1 MYQNSDASVSKMIKF
16 FRTSVKSLLAIAL
29 VLTLGA
35 CSTGG
40 VAGLEPFKSQDGL
53 YGFLFPT
60 GWTRV
65 AVDNGPEVVYH
76 DLINSD
82 ETLSLVISK
91 LENEV
96 DLDDLG
102 GADAVGE
109 RLFGA
114 KTSDNPIQ
122 LIEASEREV
131 DERKFYDLEYA
142 VNLEEN
148 SRHEI
153 ATVVVD
159 RGYLYTL
166 AASTSEQRWSKM
178 QDTFKRVV
186 SSFTFFI

>member
-1 MYQNSDASVSKMIKF
+1 MIKF
-16 FRTSVKSLLAIAL
+16 LRTSFKSLLAIAL

-40 VAGLEPFKSQDGL
+40 ASGLEPFKSQNGQ

-91 LENEV
+91 LENEI

-102 GADAVGE
+102 GPDAVGE
-109 RLFGA
+109 RLFGE
-114 KTSDNPIQ
+114 KNIDNPIK
-122 LIEASEREV
+122 LIEALEREV
-131 DERKFYDLEYA
+131 NNHKFYDLEYS
-142 VNLEEN
+142 VDLEEK

-159 RGYLYTL
+159 KGYLYTL
-166 AASTSEQRWSKM
+166 AASTNEQRWPKM
-178 QDTFKRVV
+178 KDTFKRVIT
-186 SSFTFFI
+186 SFTFFI

>member
-1 MYQNSDASVSKMIKF
+1 MLESLKMIKF
-16 FRTSVKSLLAIAL
+16 LRTSFKSLLAIAL

-40 VAGLEPFKSQDGL
+40 AAGLEPFKSQDGL

-91 LENEV
+91 LENDV

-109 RLFGA
+109 RLFGE
-114 KTSDNPIQ
+114 KNINNPIQ
-122 LIEASEREV
+122 LIDASEREV
-131 DERKFYDLEYA
+131 GERKFYDLEYS
-142 VNLEEN
+142 VDLEKN
-148 SRHEI
+148 NRHEI
-153 ATVVVD
+153 ATVVVN

-178 QDTFKRVV
+178 QDTFKRVI

>member
-1 MYQNSDASVSKMIKF
+1 M
-16 FRTSVKSLLAIAL
+16 AID
-29 VLTLGA
+29 
-35 CSTGG
+35 S
-40 VAGLEPFKSQDGL
+40 
-53 YGFLFPT
+53 
-60 GWTRV
+60 
-65 AVDNGPEVVYH
+65 GPEVVYH

-109 RLFGA
+109 RLFGEND
-114 KTSDNPIQ
+114 SNNPIQ
-122 LIEASEREV
+122 LIEAKEREV
-131 DERKFYDLEYA
+131 DDRKFYDLEYY
-142 VNLEEN
+142 VDLEEN

-153 ATVVVD
+153 ATVVVE

-166 AASTSEQRWSKM
+166 AASTNEQRWSKM
-178 QDTFKRVV
+178 QDTFKRVI

>member
-1 MYQNSDASVSKMIKF
+1 MIKF
-16 FRTSVKSLLAIAL
+16 LRTSFKSLLAIAL
-29 VLTLGA
+29 VLMLGA

-40 VAGLEPFKSQDGL
+40 AAGLEPFKSQDGR

-82 ETLSLVISK
+82 ETLSLVISR
-91 LENEV
+91 LENDV

-109 RLFGA
+109 RIFGENDS
-114 KTSDNPIQ
+114 KNPIQ
-122 LIEASEREV
+122 LIEAKERKV
-131 DERKFYDLEYA
+131 DDRKFYDLEYSI
-142 VNLEEN
+142 NLEN
-148 SRHEI
+148 KSRHEF

-178 QDTFKRVV
+178 QDIYRRVV

>member
-1 MYQNSDASVSKMIKF
+1 MINLL
-16 FRTSVKSLLAIAL
+16 RTSIKSLLAIAL

-35 CSTGG
+35 CSMGG
-40 VAGLEPFKSQDGL
+40 ASGLEPFKSQDGR

-91 LENEV
+91 LENEI

-114 KTSDNPIQ
+114 NDSKNPIQ
-122 LIEASEREV
+122 LIEAKEREV
-131 DERKFYDLEYA
+131 DDHRFYDLEYA
-142 VNLEEN
+142 VNLEDK

-166 AASTSEQRWSKM
+166 AASSSEQRWLKM
-178 QDTFKRVV
+178 QDIFKRVV
-186 SSFTFFI
+186 SSFTFFV

>member
-1 MYQNSDASVSKMIKF
+1 M
-16 FRTSVKSLLAIAL
+16 
-29 VLTLGA
+29 
-35 CSTGG
+35 
-40 VAGLEPFKSQDGL
+40 
-53 YGFLFPT
+53 
-60 GWTRV
+60 
-65 AVDNGPEVVYH
+65 
-76 DLINSD
+76 INSD

-109 RLFGA
+109 RLFGE
-114 KTSDNPIQ
+114 KNSNNPIQ
-122 LIEASEREV
+122 LIDASEREV
-131 DERKFYDLEYA
+131 DQRKFYDLEYSVDSE
-142 VNLEEN
+142 VNN
-148 SRHEI
+148 RHEF

>member
-1 MYQNSDASVSKMIKF
+1 MINF
-16 FRTSVKSLLAIAL
+16 FRTSLKSLLAIAL
-29 VLTLGA
+29 ILTLGA

-40 VAGLEPFKSQDGL
+40 AAGVEPFKSQDGR

-102 GADAVGE
+102 GANAVGK
-109 RLFGA
+109 RLFGEEN
-114 KTSDNPIQ
+114 SNNPIK
-122 LIEASEREV
+122 LIDASEREV
-131 DERKFYDLEYA
+131 NERKFYDLEYSID
-142 VNLEEN
+142 LEEK

>member
-1 MYQNSDASVSKMIKF
+1 MIKF
-16 FRTSVKSLLAIAL
+16 FRTSFKSLLAIAL

-40 VAGLEPFKSQDGL
+40 AAGLEPFKSQDGQ

-102 GADAVGE
+102 GADAVGD
-109 RLFGA
+109 RLFGE
-114 KTSDNPIQ
+114 KNNIQ
-122 LIEASEREV
+122 LIDASEREV
-131 DERKFYDLEYA
+131 NKYKFYDLEYS
-142 VNLEEN
+142 VDLEGN

-153 ATVVVD
+153 ATVVVN

-178 QDTFKRVV
+178 QNTFNRVI

>member
-1 MYQNSDASVSKMIKF
+1 MLESFKMIKF
-16 FRTSVKSLLAIAL
+16 LRTSLKSLLAIAL

-40 VAGLEPFKSQDGL
+40 ASGLEPFKSQDGR

-91 LENEV
+91 LENDV
-96 DLDDLG
+96 NLDDLG

-109 RLFGA
+109 RLFGENN
-114 KTSDNPIQ
+114 TQNPIQ
-122 LIEASEREV
+122 LIEAQDREV
-131 DERKFYDLEYA
+131 DGRKFYDLEYF
-142 VNLEEN
+142 VNLEGSN
-148 SRHEI
+148 RHEY
-153 ATVVVD
+153 ATIVVD

-166 AASTSEQRWSKM
+166 AASSSEQRWSKM
-178 QDTFKRVV
+178 HDIYKRVV
-186 SSFTFFI
+186 NSFTFFI

>member
-1 MYQNSDASVSKMIKF
+1 MIKF
-16 FRTSVKSLLAIAL
+16 LRTSFKSLLAIAL

-40 VAGLEPFKSQDGL
+40 ASGLEPFKSQNGQ

-65 AVDNGPEVVYH
+65 AVQNGPEVVFH

-91 LENEV
+91 LDNQV
-96 DLDDLG
+96 DLSDLG

-109 RLFGA
+109 KLFG
-114 KTSDNPIQ
+114 KNSIDNPIQ
-122 LIEASEREV
+122 LIEAEEREV
-131 DERKFYDLEYA
+131 DDRKFFDLEYS
-142 VNLEEN
+142 VNLEGKN
-148 SRHEI
+148 RHEY

-166 AASTSEQRWSKM
+166 AASSSEERWAKM
-178 QDTFKRVV
+178 QDIYKRVV

>member
-1 MYQNSDASVSKMIKF
+1 MMSESFKMIKF
-16 FRTSVKSLLAIAL
+16 LRTSIKSFLAIAL

-40 VAGLEPFKSQDGL
+40 ASGLEPFKSQNGQ

-65 AVDNGPEVVYH
+65 AVDNGPEVVFH

-96 DLDDLG
+96 DLGDLG
-102 GADAVGE
+102 GADAVGD
-109 RLFGA
+109 RLFGE
-114 KTSDNPIQ
+114 KNINNTID
-122 LIEASEREV
+122 LIDASEREV
-131 DERKFYDLEYA
+131 DEHKFYDFEYS
-142 VNLEEN
+142 VNLEEK
-148 SRHEI
+148 SRHEF
-153 ATVVVD
+153 ATVVVN

-166 AASTSEQRWSKM
+166 AASTSEQRWPKM

>member
-1 MYQNSDASVSKMIKF
+1 MLGPFKMIKF
-16 FRTSVKSLLAIAL
+16 LRTSIKSLIAIAL
-29 VLTLGA
+29 VLALGA

-40 VAGLEPFKSQDGL
+40 ASGLEPFKSQDGR

-91 LENEV
+91 LDNEV

-114 KTSDNPIQ
+114 NNSKNSIQ
-122 LIEASEREV
+122 LIEAQERAV
-131 DERKFYDLEYA
+131 ADHKFYDLEYSID
-142 VNLEEN
+142 LENN
-148 SRHEI
+148 SRHEF

-166 AASTSEQRWSKM
+166 AASTSEKRWSKM
-178 QDTFKRVV
+178 QDIYKRVID
-186 SSFTFFI
+186 SFTFFI

>member
-1 MYQNSDASVSKMIKF
+1 MLESLKMIKF
-16 FRTSVKSLLAIAL
+16 LRTSFKSLLAIAL

-40 VAGLEPFKSQDGL
+40 GAGLEPFKSQDGR

-65 AVDNGPEVVYH
+65 SVDNGPEVVYH

-109 RLFGA
+109 RLFGENDS
-114 KTSDNPIQ
+114 KNPIQ
-122 LIEASEREV
+122 LIEAKEREV
-131 DERKFYDLEYA
+131 DDHKFYDLEYA
-142 VNLEEN
+142 VNLEDKT
-148 SRHEI
+148 RHEF

-166 AASTSEQRWSKM
+166 AASSSENRWSKM
-178 QDTFKRVV
+178 QDLYKRVV

>member
-1 MYQNSDASVSKMIKF
+1 MIKF
-16 FRTSVKSLLAIAL
+16 FRTSFKSLLAIAL

-40 VAGLEPFKSQDGL
+40 AAGLEPFKSQDGI

-91 LENEV
+91 LENEIN
-96 DLDDLG
+96 LDDLG
-102 GADAVGE
+102 GADAVGQ
-109 RLFGA
+109 RLFGE
-114 KTSDNPIQ
+114 KNSDNSIQ
-122 LIEASEREV
+122 LLNASEREI
-131 DERKFYDLEYA
+131 DERKFYDLEYIA
-142 VNLEEN
+142 DLEGN

-153 ATVVVD
+153 ATVVVNK
-159 RGYLYTL
+159 GYLYTL
-166 AASTSEQRWSKM
+166 AASTSEKRWSKM

-186 SSFTFFI
+186 TSFTFFI

>member
-1 MYQNSDASVSKMIKF
+1 MIKF
-16 FRTSVKSLLAIAL
+16 FRTSFKSLIAIAL
-29 VLTLGA
+29 VLTLSA

-40 VAGLEPFKSQDGL
+40 ASGLEPYKSQDGR

-96 DLDDLG
+96 DLNDLG

-109 RLFGA
+109 RLFG
-114 KTSDNPIQ
+114 KNNSIE
-122 LIEASEREV
+122 LIDAQEREV
-131 DERKFYDLEYA
+131 NERKFYDLEYA

-166 AASTSEQRWSKM
+166 AASTSDQRWSKM
-178 QDTFKRVV
+178 KDTFSRVV
-186 SSFTFFI
+186 SSFTFFL

>member
-1 MYQNSDASVSKMIKF
+1 MTNFI
-16 FRTSVKSLLAIAL
+16 RTSLKSLFAIAL

-40 VAGLEPFKSQDGL
+40 TSGLEPFKSQDGR

-102 GADAVGE
+102 GADAVGK
-109 RLFGA
+109 RLFGE
-114 KTSDNPIQ
+114 KDNSNPIQ
-122 LIEASEREV
+122 LIEAIEREV
-131 DERKFYDLEYA
+131 EDHKFYDLEYSVKSG
-142 VNLEEN
+142 VNT
-148 SRHEI
+148 RHEL

-178 QDTFKRVV
+178 QDIYKRVV
-186 SSFTFFI
+186 TSFTFFI

>member
-1 MYQNSDASVSKMIKF
+1 MSESSKMIKF
-16 FRTSVKSLLAIAL
+16 FRTSFKSFLAIAL

-40 VAGLEPFKSQDGL
+40 VSGLEPFKSQDGR

-91 LENEV
+91 LENVV

-102 GADAVGE
+102 GADAVGA
-109 RLFGA
+109 RLFGE
-114 KTSDNPIQ
+114 KNSSNPIQ
-122 LIEASEREV
+122 LIDAVERKV
-131 DERKFYDLEYA
+131 DEHKFFDLEYT
-142 VNLEEN
+142 VDLGNK
-148 SRHEI
+148 SRHEV
-153 ATVVVD
+153 ATVVVNN
-159 RGYLYTL
+159 GFLYTL

-186 SSFTFFI
+186 SSLTFFI

>member
-1 MYQNSDASVSKMIKF
+1 MIKLLK
-16 FRTSVKSLLAIAL
+16 TSFKSLLAIAL

-40 VAGLEPFKSQDGL
+40 ASGLEPFKSQDGR

-91 LENEV
+91 LENDV

-102 GADAVGE
+102 GASAVGE
-109 RLFGA
+109 RLFGE
-114 KTSDNPIQ
+114 KNEDNPIQ
-122 LIEASEREV
+122 LIEARDREV
-131 DERKFYDLEYA
+131 DEHKFYDLEYV
-142 VNLEEN
+142 VNSENN
-148 SRHEI
+148 SRHEF

-166 AASTSEQRWSKM
+166 AASSSEQRWSKM
-178 QDTFKRVV
+178 QDIYKRVV

>member
-1 MYQNSDASVSKMIKF
+1 MIKF
-16 FRTSVKSLLAIAL
+16 IRTSLKSILAIAL

-40 VAGLEPFKSQDGL
+40 ASGLEPFKSQDGR

-91 LENEV
+91 LDNEV

-109 RLFGA
+109 KLFGE
-114 KTSDNPIQ
+114 KTKDNPIQ
-122 LIEASEREV
+122 LIDASEREV
-131 DERKFYDLEYA
+131 ENRKFYDLEYF
-142 VNLEEN
+142 VDLKEK
-148 SRHEI
+148 SRHEY

-159 RGYLYTL
+159 RGFLYTL

-178 QDTFKRVV
+178 QDIYKRVI

>member
-1 MYQNSDASVSKMIKF
+1 MMSESFKMIKF
-16 FRTSVKSLLAIAL
+16 LRTSFKSLLAIAL

-35 CSTGG
+35 CSSGG
-40 VAGLEPFKSQDGL
+40 ASGLEPFKSQDGR
-53 YGFLFPT
+53 YGFVFPT

-96 DLDDLG
+96 DLDELG
-102 GADAVGE
+102 GADSVGE
-109 RLFGA
+109 RLFGE
-114 KTSDNPIQ
+114 KNINNPIQ
-122 LIEASEREV
+122 LIDASEREV
-131 DERKFYDLEYA
+131 DERKFYDLEYS
-142 VNLEEN
+142 VNLEEK

-153 ATVVVD
+153 ATVVVN

-178 QDTFKRVV
+178 QDTFKKVV

>member
-1 MYQNSDASVSKMIKF
+1 MIKF
-16 FRTSVKSLLAIAL
+16 LRTFFKSLLAIAL

-40 VAGLEPFKSQDGL
+40 TAGLEPFKSQDGR

-65 AVDNGPEVVYH
+65 TVDNGPEVVYH

-91 LENEV
+91 LDNEV
-96 DLDDLG
+96 NLEDLG
-102 GADAVGE
+102 GADAVGQ

-114 KTSDNPIQ
+114 NNTNTPIE
-122 LIEASEREV
+122 LIEAEDRKV
-131 DERKFYDLEYA
+131 DDHNFYDFEYSIKSE
-142 VNLEEN
+142 NN
-148 SRHEI
+148 SRHEF
-153 ATVVVD
+153 ATVVID
-159 RGYLYTL
+159 RGYLYTF
-166 AASTSEQRWSKM
+166 AASSSEQRWSKM
-178 QDTFKRVV
+178 KDIYKRVV

>member
-1 MYQNSDASVSKMIKF
+1 MLESFKMIKF
-16 FRTSVKSLLAIAL
+16 FRTSFKSLLAIAL

-40 VAGLEPFKSQDGL
+40 TSGLEPFKSQDGR

-65 AVDNGPEVVYH
+65 SVDNGPEVVYH

-96 DLDDLG
+96 DLGDLG

-109 RLFGA
+109 KLFGENNS
-114 KTSDNPIQ
+114 KNPIQ
-122 LIEASEREV
+122 LIEAKEREV
-131 DERKFYDLEYA
+131 NDQKFYDLEYS
-142 VNLEEN
+142 VNLEEK
-148 SRHEI
+148 SRHEF

-166 AASTSEQRWSKM
+166 AASSSEQRWSKM
-178 QDTFKRVV
+178 QDIYKRVV

>member
-1 MYQNSDASVSKMIKF
+1 MIKF
-16 FRTSVKSLLAIAL
+16 LRTSFKSLLAIAL

-40 VAGLEPFKSQDGL
+40 VSGLEPFKSQDGS

-91 LENEV
+91 LEKEINLE
-96 DLDDLG
+96 DLG

-109 RLFGA
+109 RLFGE
-114 KTSDNPIQ
+114 KNSNNPIH
-122 LIEASEREV
+122 LIDAEEREV
-131 DERKFYDLEYA
+131 GERKFFDLEYT
-142 VNLEEN
+142 VDLEDK

-153 ATVVVD
+153 ATVVVNK
-159 RGYLYTL
+159 GFLYTL
-166 AASTSEQRWSKM
+166 AVSTNEQRWSKM
-178 QDTFKRVV
+178 QDTFKRVI
-186 SSFTFFI
+186 SSLTFFI

>member
-1 MYQNSDASVSKMIKF
+1 MIKF
-16 FRTSVKSLLAIAL
+16 FRTSFKALFAIAL

-40 VAGLEPFKSQDGL
+40 ASGLEPFKSQNGQ

-109 RLFGA
+109 RLFGE
-114 KTSDNPIQ
+114 KDMNNPIK

-131 DERKFYDLEYA
+131 NNHKFYDLEYFIDF
-142 VNLEEN
+142 EEK

-166 AASTSEQRWSKM
+166 AASTNEQRWPKM
-178 QDTFKRVV
+178 KDTFKRVV
-186 SSFTFFI
+186 TSFTLFI

>member
-1 MYQNSDASVSKMIKF
+1 MPESSKMIKF
-16 FRTSVKSLLAIAL
+16 IRTSFKSLLAIAL

-40 VAGLEPFKSQDGL
+40 NSGLEPFKSQDGR
-53 YGFLFPT
+53 YGFLFPI

-96 DLDDLG
+96 DLEDLG
-102 GADAVGE
+102 GADEVGV
-109 RLFGA
+109 RLFGEVNS
-114 KTSDNPIQ
+114 KSSIQ
-122 LIEASEREV
+122 LIESKERETE
-131 DERKFYDLEYA
+131 DHTFFDFEYSIDSKGK
-142 VNLEEN
+142 N
-148 SRHEI
+148 RHEF
-153 ATVVVD
+153 ATVVAD
-159 RGYLYTL
+159 RGYLYTF

-178 QDTFKRVV
+178 QDIYKRVV
-186 SSFTFFI
+186 TSFTFFI

>member
-1 MYQNSDASVSKMIKF
+1 MIKF
-16 FRTSVKSLLAIAL
+16 LRTSLKCLLAIAL

-40 VAGLEPFKSQDGL
+40 TSGLEPFKSQDGR

-65 AVDNGPEVVYH
+65 AVDYGPEVVYH

-96 DLDDLG
+96 NLDDLG

-109 RLFGA
+109 RIFGEND
-114 KTSDNPIQ
+114 SNNPIQ
-122 LIEASEREV
+122 LIEAKEREV
-131 DERKFYDLEYA
+131 DNHIFYDLEYA
-142 VNLEEN
+142 VNLDNN
-148 SRHEI
+148 SRHEF

-166 AASTSEQRWSKM
+166 AASSSEQRWSKM
-178 QDTFKRVV
+178 QDIYKRVV

>member
-1 MYQNSDASVSKMIKF
+1 MVMLESFKMIKF
-16 FRTSVKSLLAIAL
+16 LRTSFKSLLAIAL
-29 VLTLGA
+29 VLALGA

-40 VAGLEPFKSQDGL
+40 TSGLEPFKSQDGR

-102 GADAVGE
+102 GATAVGE
-109 RLFGA
+109 RLFGE
-114 KTSDNPIQ
+114 KDIKNPIQ
-122 LIEASEREV
+122 LLGAEEREV
-131 DERKFYDLEYA
+131 DNHKFYDLEYA
-142 VNLEEN
+142 VNLEDK
-148 SRHEI
+148 SRHEF

-166 AASTSEQRWSKM
+166 AASSSEQRWSKM
-178 QDTFKRVV
+178 QDIYKRVV
-186 SSFTFFI
+186 SSFTFFV

>member
-1 MYQNSDASVSKMIKF
+1 MSESSKMIKF
-16 FRTSVKSLLAIAL
+16 LRTSFKSLLAMAL

-40 VAGLEPFKSQDGL
+40 SSGLEPFKSQDGI

-65 AVDNGPEVVYH
+65 AVESGPEVVYH

-91 LENEV
+91 LDNEV
-96 DLDDLG
+96 ELDDLG

-109 RLFGA
+109 RLFGV
-114 KTSDNPIQ
+114 KDSKNPIQ
-122 LIEASEREV
+122 LLEAEEREV
-131 DERKFYDLEYA
+131 DNHIFYDLEYS
-142 VNLEEN
+142 VNYEDKG
-148 SRHEI
+148 RHEY

-166 AASTSEQRWSKM
+166 AASSSEQRWPKM
-178 QDTFKRVV
+178 QDIYKRVV

>member
-1 MYQNSDASVSKMIKF
+1 MLESYTMIKLLK
-16 FRTSVKSLLAIAL
+16 TSFKSLLAIVL

-40 VAGLEPFKSQDGL
+40 ASGLEPFKSQDGR

-91 LENEV
+91 LENDV

-102 GADAVGE
+102 GASAVGE
-109 RLFGA
+109 RLFGE
-114 KTSDNPIQ
+114 KNEDNPIQ
-122 LIEASEREV
+122 LIEARDREV
-131 DERKFYDLEYA
+131 DEHKFYDLEYV
-142 VNLEEN
+142 VNSENN
-148 SRHEI
+148 SRHEF

-166 AASTSEQRWSKM
+166 AASSSEQRWSKM
-178 QDTFKRVV
+178 QDIFERVV